1 MDRAVRHRE
10 AIPIRRAAA
19 PVDRAAEVV
28 EIVSVSSVPA
38 VRQQE
43 FSAGPAVPAALEE
56 GQ

>member
-1 MDRAVRHRE
+1 VDRAVRHRE